1 MILKGTITEDDILD
15 TIYSNVGIQNW
26 NVAVAANTITN
37 QMTIDIQPNRAH
49 YIKLMKRVRRV
60 SKRLFDKRK
69 PNRINSSS
77 PMTKEMYKTFLRLN
91 DRKQT
96 QWADDF
102 RKAKYH
108 EAIPNDKTVNGEWR
122 YIHTWCDEKF
132 GPHGYTWTGEIWWFE
147 NERDKLMFLL
157 RWG

>member
-1 MILKGTITEDDILD
+1 MNDSLYEVDITADVVNN
-15 TIYSNVGIQNW
+15 TMTAKIY
-26 NVAVAANTITN
+26 
-37 QMTIDIQPNRAH
+37 PNYRK
-49 YIKLMKRVRRV
+49 YYRLMKRVRKLSNELF
-60 SKRLFDKRK
+60 SKK

-91 DRKQT
+91 DRKKT
-96 QWADDF
+96 QWAEDF

-108 EAIPNDKTVNGEWR
+108 EAEPNDKTVNGDWR
-122 YIHTWCDEKF
+122 AIHTWCEEQF
-132 GPHGYTWTGEIWWFE
+132 GLHGYTWTGHIWWFE

>member
-1 MILKGTITEDDILD
+1 MNDNLYEVDITADI
-15 TIYSNVGIQNW
+15 
-26 NVAVAANTITN
+26 ANNT
-37 QMTIDIQPNRAH
+37 MTAKIFPNRQR
-49 YIKLMKRVRRV
+49 YYQLMKRVRRL
-60 SKRLFDKRK
+60 SKKLFPRSK
-69 PNRINSSS
+69 PTRINSSS

-96 QWADDF
+96 QWAEDF

-108 EAIPNDKTVNGEWR
+108 EAIPNDITVNGEWR

-132 GPHGYTWTGEIWWFE
+132 GKHGYTWTGHIWWFE

>member
-1 MILKGTITEDDILD
+1 MNDSLYEVDVTADIANN
-15 TIYSNVGIQNW
+15 TMTANIY
-26 NVAVAANTITN
+26 
-37 QMTIDIQPNRAH
+37 PNRQRYH
-49 YIKLMKRVRRV
+49 QLMKRV
-60 SKRLFDKRK
+60 KRLSKKLFPISK

-91 DRKQT
+91 DRKKT
-96 QWADDF
+96 QWAEDF

-108 EAIPNDKTVNGEWR
+108 EAQPNDKTVNGDWR

>member
-1 MILKGTITEDDILD
+1 
-15 TIYSNVGIQNW
+15 
-26 NVAVAANTITN
+26 
-37 QMTIDIQPNRAH
+37 
-49 YIKLMKRVRRV
+49 MKRVKKL
-60 SKRLFDKRK
+60 SKKLFLSKS
-69 PNRINSSS
+69 NRINSSS

-91 DRKQT
+91 DRKKT
-96 QWADDF
+96 QWAEDF

-108 EAIPNDKTVNGEWR
+108 EAEPNDKTVNGDWR

-132 GPHGYTWTGEIWWFE
+132 GPHGYTWTGHIWWFE

>member
-1 MILKGTITEDDILD
+1 
-15 TIYSNVGIQNW
+15 
-26 NVAVAANTITN
+26 
-37 QMTIDIQPNRAH
+37 
-49 YIKLMKRVRRV
+49 
-60 SKRLFDKRK
+60 
-69 PNRINSSS
+69 
-77 PMTKEMYKTFLRLN
+77 MTKEMYKTFLRLN

-122 YIHTWCDEKF
+122 YIHTWCEEQF
-132 GPHGYTWTGEIWWFE
+132 GKNGYTWTGHIWWFE